1 MTEER
6 RVEIYSREG
15 KVVWAD
21 SLAGTYSLDPA
32 EAVAMANCMLHCAED
47 CGCEVNVEV
56 SKPPAVTP
64 MMYKTLIA
72 RVGHIRRSMASFK
85 DRSKVDRTIVDAILS
100 EIL

>member
-1 MTEER
+1 MTDR
-6 RVEIYSREG
+6 RIEIYTREG

-21 SLAGTYSLDPA
+21 SITGTYSLDPG

-47 CGCEVNVEV
+47 CGVNVNVEV
-56 SKPPAVTP
+56 SAPPRVTP
-64 MMYKTLIA
+64 MMYTTLIA

-85 DRSKVDRTIVDAILS
+85 DRSKVDRAIVDALLS